1 MWGVRPSLTLVS
13 NVWVAVASSI
23 QVKAE
28 QSESKCSSR
37 GMMEQTEEREIEY
50 ISMVRPKS
58 LDLQG
63 DLQGYLKEM
72 FEMNRRFQTPMTFRL
87 PQGYEDQTDHSV

>member
-13 NVWVAVASSI
+13 NVWVAVESSI

-37 GMMEQTEEREIEY
+37 GMMEQIEERETVQDPWGDPRAWIFKETSRD
-50 ISMVRPKS
+50 ISKK
-58 LDLQG
+58 
-63 DLQGYLKEM
+63 YLK
-72 FEMNRRFQTPMTFRL
+72 
-87 PQGYEDQTDHSV
+87 